1 MRIEFQFYLIH
12 TLIGNF
18 DKQTNNKRHAY
29 PINLSVGIMCENR
42 FEKYRGYRTSGVI

>member
-29 PINLSVGIMCENR
+29 PINLIKCRYYVREPIRKISRV
-42 FEKYRGYRTSGVI
+42 